1 MDTEMEAQ
9 VERERSAAAAML
21 GLPGFV
27 VLAVSD
33 SAGELEQA
41 IETTADVVGCP
52 ECGAVAQLHDRRPTW
67 VRDLPSG
74 GSPVT
79 LVWVKRV
86 WRCGHPRCPKRTW
99 TEASEGPFRCPRHR
113 VAEKRGDSDERPC
126 RACAPISRCAF
137 DVWSPRLRRFNGTPL
152 QRRESQRICSK
163 AVLRCQRFMVT

>member
-1 MDTEMEAQ
+1 MVRTREERPQ

-33 SAGELEQA
+33 YAGELEQA

-52 ECGAVAQLHDRRPTW
+52 ESGAVAQLHDRRPTW

-74 GSPVT
+74 GRLVM

-86 WRCGHPRCPKRTW
+86 WRCGYAVCPKRTW
-99 TEASEGPFRCPRHR
+99 T
-113 VAEKRGDSDERPC
+113 K
-126 RACAPISRCAF
+126 
-137 DVWSPRLRRFNGTPL
+137 N
-152 QRRESQRICSK
+152 Q
-163 AVLRCQRFMVT
+163 